1 MSKYNLTNILNE
13 YIGGS
18 RHGTINISY
27 RDLQDAMDQVEDN
40 GDFIVREKHG
50 QSGDGKVNRE
60 FEVVFIGGVKGDNKQ
75 EELGF
80 TVYDYKFGFDPGSED
95 NFDEVL
101 PFSVGGSNKEAA
113 LKIAKYLLGNRI
125 QGYMANDKEILKN
138 FDPKD
143 LNDVLF
149 KGEEVNEEEMSKSD
163 KNKLKKVS
171 SQLKKSVKA
180 HDKQSKTIDSIISEA
195 DTSKL
200 TDDEK
205 KELKFHLDQFK
216 KGNIDREDIM
226 NVLDQFGLN
235 EENVIKDLAQAD
247 EVIKIIKMMN
257 PDVRQDLLKRIARMG
272 QKLSEN
278 GHVDDYADE
287 IEEGHAMSDNE
298 ADLES
303 GVKGNMDAFTEE
315 FIGESTQEESVA
327 KYIIDYYRN
336 PNKPEE
342 SMVTDEMVG
351 EYFRTH
357 KDWDQEGRWDGS
369 KEGMEDGM
377 KDFDEFFD
385 ANYGYMFDDGR
396 LDEDKDKKELPQSI
410 KDKEARDAEIE
421 AKKAK
426 GMMKENMYL
435 DHDEFMEEIVMD
447 HFSKKG
453 VSMNVVKDFLKTK
466 PEAIEM
472 RGKDLDAEF
481 ESYMEMNSLNEVRKH
496 FKRFMFKKYQ

>member
-113 LKIAKYLLGNRI
+113 LKIAKYLLGTRI
-125 QGYMANDKEILKN
+125 QGYMASDKDILKG

-143 LNDVLF
+143 INDVLF
-149 KGEEVNEEEMSKSD
+149 KGEV
-163 KNKLKKVS
+163 V
-171 SQLKKSVKA
+171 
-180 HDKQSKTIDSIISEA
+180 
-195 DTSKL
+195 
-200 TDDEK
+200 
-205 KELKFHLDQFK
+205 
-216 KGNIDREDIM
+216 
-226 NVLDQFGLN
+226 N
-235 EENVIKDLAQAD
+235 EENVVKDLAKAD

-257 PDVRQDLLKRIARMG
+257 PDVRADLLMRIARMG
-272 QKLSEN
+272 QKMDEN
-278 GHVDDYADE
+278 RREKNPVGMGQLYVQPAVQKEIKRQLDAYDKGDMDVDDLING
-287 IEEGHAMSDNE
+287 IEEIIFGYVKAPGMNESTGPSDKAETEDDVVNVDKVAGPSAKGKNYGAETSANTAEDDMEDKEIANPRPMYEDMKLVKLAKKMGIDVDDLKKRIKKMSDTEKDKIE
-298 ADLES
+298 AD
-303 GVKGNMDAFTEE
+303 AFSRSAMAEE
-315 FIGESTQEESVA
+315 ADSFVDELQESTQEESVA
-327 KYIIDYYRN
+327 KYIKDYYRN
-336 PNKPEE
+336 PKTGE
-342 SMVTDEMVG
+342 SMISDEMVS
-351 EYFRTH
+351 EYYRTH

-385 ANYGYMFDDGR
+385 ANYGYMFDDSR
-396 LDEDKDKKELPQSI
+396 DIDED
-410 KDKEARDAEIE
+410 
-421 AKKAK
+421 
-426 GMMKENMYL
+426 
-435 DHDEFMEEIVMD
+435 
-447 HFSKKG
+447 
-453 VSMNVVKDFLKTK
+453 LK
-466 PEAIEM
+466 
-472 RGKDLDAEF
+472 
-481 ESYMEMNSLNEVRKH
+481 KH
-496 FKRFMFKKYQ
+496 FKRFM

>member
-1 MSKYNLTNILNE
+1 
-13 YIGGS
+13 
-18 RHGTINISY
+18 
-27 RDLQDAMDQVEDN
+27 
-40 GDFIVREKHG
+40 
-50 QSGDGKVNRE
+50 
-60 FEVVFIGGVKGDNKQ
+60 
-75 EELGF
+75 
-80 TVYDYKFGFDPGSED
+80 
-95 NFDEVL
+95 
-101 PFSVGGSNKEAA
+101 
-113 LKIAKYLLGNRI
+113 
-125 QGYMANDKEILKN
+125 
-138 FDPKD
+138 
-143 LNDVLF
+143 
-149 KGEEVNEEEMSKSD
+149 
-163 KNKLKKVS
+163 
-171 SQLKKSVKA
+171 
-180 HDKQSKTIDSIISEA
+180 
-195 DTSKL
+195 
-200 TDDEK
+200 
-205 KELKFHLDQFK
+205 
-216 KGNIDREDIM
+216 
-226 NVLDQFGLN
+226 
-235 EENVIKDLAQAD
+235 NVIKDLAQAD

-385 ANYGYMFDDGR
+385 ANYGYMFDDSR

-410 KDKEARDAEIE
+410 KD
-421 AKKAK
+421 
-426 GMMKENMYL
+426 
-435 DHDEFMEEIVMD
+435 
-447 HFSKKG
+447 
-453 VSMNVVKDFLKTK
+453 
-466 PEAIEM
+466 
-472 RGKDLDAEF
+472 
-481 ESYMEMNSLNEVRKH
+481 
-496 FKRFMFKKYQ
+496 